1 MSHDYRLKGA
11 GCTMTM
17 ADYDSRTALHIA
29 VSDNQE
35 HIVEY
40 LLDKCDMASQV
51 EKIEDRY
58 INNTIN
64 ISEERFGHIILV

>member
-1 MSHDYRLKGA
+1 MLRDYRLKEA
-11 GCTMTM
+11 GCKMTM

-40 LLDKCDMASQV
+40 LLDKCNMASQV

-64 ISEERFGHIILV
+64 ILEERFGHIILV